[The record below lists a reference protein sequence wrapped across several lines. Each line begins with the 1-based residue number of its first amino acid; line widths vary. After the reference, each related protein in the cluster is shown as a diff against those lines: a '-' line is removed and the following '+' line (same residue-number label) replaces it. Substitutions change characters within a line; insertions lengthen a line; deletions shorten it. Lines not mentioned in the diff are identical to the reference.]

1 LSPGPWL
8 IPNIGGEERSHGQP
22 PPAAASVARLWRLL
36 FAGGTRRL
44 GEDAAP
50 DLAWPAA
57 LGAAPEDAAFTWLR
71 GDGEAFAWLNTEDAA
86 RTAKAAH
93 VRLAGPPPDAVREVH
108 DKAFAHGVSQEE
120 RLVPAALRGLITVL
134 DASELERADEAVE
147 RIQGRLNAWPTW
159 TRGEFTLKPRQ
170 GGSGRGRVAGSG
182 GRADTPELRGA
193 LPRLAQQGGALLEP
207 WLRRRR
213 DLSVQLYV
221 APDGALTLLGTL
233 TQELSESGVYRGHR
247 GALDYKARVVSES
260 ECEDALLE
268 AAVSVA
274 RAAHARGFYGPCGVD
289 AFSFEGPDGVELRP
303 VLEFNARFTT
313 GTVLVGLLHR
323 ARETIAAQLTL
334 AAGERRA
341 FRFALDAPP
350 DGVDDPAL
358 LRLPL
363 AGHGESLQPAL
374 WIAREPGVALDA

>member
-1 LSPGPWL
+1 LSAGPWL
-8 IPNIGGEERSHGQP
+8 IPNIGGEERSRGQP
-22 PPAAASVARLWRLL
+22 PPAIASVARLWRLL
-36 FAGGTRRL
+36 FASGARYL
-44 GEDAAP
+44 GEDATP
-50 DLAWPAA
+50 DLAWPTA
-57 LGAAPEDAAFTWLR
+57 LGAAPEDAAFAWLH
-71 GDGEAFAWLNTEDAA
+71 GDDEAFAWLNTPDAERA
-86 RTAKAAH
+86 AKAAH

-108 DKAFAHGVSQEE
+108 DKAFAHRVSQEE
-120 RLVPAALRGLITVL
+120 RLVPAALRGLIAVL

-147 RIQGRLNAWPTW
+147 HIQGHLNAWPAW
-159 TRGEFTLKPRQ
+159 TRGEFTLKPRL
-170 GGSGRGRVAGSG
+170 GSSGRGRVAGSG

-193 LPRLAQQGGALLEP
+193 LPRLARQGGALLEP

-213 DLSVQLYV
+213 DLSVQLHV

-313 GTVLVGLLHR
+313 GTVLVGLLRR
-323 ARETIAAQLTL
+323 ARESVAAQLAL

-350 DGVDDPAL
+350 DTDDDPAL

-363 AGHGESLQPAL
+363 AAHGEPLQPAL